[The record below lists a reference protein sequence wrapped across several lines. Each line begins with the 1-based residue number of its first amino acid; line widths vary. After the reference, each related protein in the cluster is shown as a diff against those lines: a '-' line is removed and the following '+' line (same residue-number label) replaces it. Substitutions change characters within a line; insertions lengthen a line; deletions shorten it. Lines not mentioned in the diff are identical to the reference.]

1 MLQRNESMSLLVEN
15 NEMKRKILK
24 LILLFSLIII
34 CCGIALFFGNKELT
48 LASSVVSSFVGFL
61 IPNGLNAAQDLMD
74 TANWKTSERKLIR
87 GKFIKGETL
96 IRISFAYLYRIK
108 VNNNYLLVKNAR
120 GTGKYQPVG
129 GVYKMLGSERIEL
142 KNLYHVVDD
151 DKVPLDKSSKD
162 DYRLQLPCKYLRRFV
177 RRFNSPKASRERID
191 NVSREFKEELGD
203 VITWN
208 KIEYRYCGR
217 HMTDLKYSDHFQCYE
232 LLLADVVELLP
243 TDNQIE
249 DLKKMMLHPS
259 DYYHFATTEE
269 IKNLGVVPGTEMLQ
283 ETIADHSQKIL
294 QENEQNLMKEPHVKE
309 IFSVSLNA
317 RN

>member
-1 MLQRNESMSLLVEN
+1 MIRKIWVLILWTALTILSCSIAWLFENREWLLVGS
-15 NEMKRKILK
+15 IVSAF
-24 LILLFSLIII
+24 I
-34 CCGIALFFGNKELT
+34 GFF
-48 LASSVVSSFVGFL
+48 
-61 IPNGLNAAQDLMD
+61 IPKGLNAAQDLLD
-74 TANWKTSERKLIR
+74 TTNWKASERKLLR
-87 GKFIKGETL
+87 GKMICRDML
-96 IRISFAYLYRIK
+96 VRISFAYLYRIK
-108 VNNNYLLVKNAR
+108 VDNKYLLVKNAR

-177 RRFNSPKASRERID
+177 RRFDSQKASRERID

-203 VITWN
+203 IITWD

-217 HMTDLKYSDHFQCYE
+217 HMTELKYSDHFQCYE

-249 DLKKMMLHPS
+249 DLKKMMLHES
-259 DYYHFATTEE
+259 DNYHFATTEE
-269 IKNLGVVPGTEMLQ
+269 IKNLGVVPGTEKLQ

-294 QENEQNLMKEPHVKE
+294 QENEQHLMKEPHVNE
-309 IFSVSLNA
+309 IFSVSLNDEK
-317 RN
+317 